1 MGALIGA
8 GIGLGVGAL
17 LGLVLDAFLLE
28 LGGFGLFVGF
38 TAGAILGDK
47 VFGLIESYRSEIVR
61 EASLGAQKQSA
72 EEFELPAWWPTDEEL
87 AASLNSKPNS
97 DDEPT
102 VTITVP
108 SPRSKDK
115 PVSRNNPFDQA

>member
-38 TAGAILGDK
+38 TVGAMLGDK

-61 EASLGAQKQSA
+61 EASLEAQRQAVEASK
-72 EEFELPAWWPTDEEL
+72 LPDWWPTDDEL
-87 AASLNSKPNS
+87 AASLNPRQSQ
-97 DDEPT
+97 DDEPE
-102 VTITVP
+102 VTIIVP
-108 SPRSKDK
+108 SPRSKHK
-115 PVSRNNPFDQA
+115 PVSRKGPFDQA